1 MCNYGAEVAQLT
13 SLQSISIAV
22 FYFLHWRTSV
32 FVVFLNT
39 FCLIFLVY
47 FKLHSFY
54 FLHCLMCLYA
64 ACCVW
69 GCFDLSLYLS
79 KGCSRIHIISH
90 KNQMLKSIYLD
101 LSYRF
106 IMLEFVV
113 CHHINNRFNTGKLE
127 VYDKIL
133 QLYVKALPLKSPCV
147 PADFILPFISTMFRH
162 RSPSSS
168 APCAASLTLAHI
180 SPFISPSF
188 SNRAA

>member
-1 MCNYGAEVAQLT
+1 M
-13 SLQSISIAV
+13 
-22 FYFLHWRTSV
+22 FYNKS
-32 FVVFLNT
+32 
-39 FCLIFLVY
+39 
-47 FKLHSFY
+47 
-54 FLHCLMCLYA
+54 
-64 ACCVW
+64 
-69 GCFDLSLYLS
+69 
-79 KGCSRIHIISH
+79 IISALEFGQ
-90 KNQMLKSIYLD
+90 NSPE

-133 QLYVKALPLKSPCV
+133 QLYVKALPLKSLCV

-180 SPFISPSF
+180 SPFISRPF
-188 SNRAA
+188 LTEQHKQHDEHVQRDG